1 MTLNDTQKALFN
13 ALTQLQR
20 RFITELLKG
29 SNQTQAYRA
38 AGGKAKGDGARSK
51 AAQIVTNS
59 NVQAFLQAVQYE
71 VVSEAIMTRTEALER
86 LTAIARTGI
95 GDLATFG
102 THRVGEDDD
111 GHPLEQTVWRFKNS
125 DQLTPEQ
132 LAAISELTASKE
144 GLKVKLHDP
153 KSAIKQIAEMQG
165 WEAPK
170 RTEHSGTI
178 QAEISNVSSD
188 EASKIYQKLM
198 G

>member
-1 MTLNDTQKALFN
+1 MTLTDAQKGLFN

-20 RFITELLKG
+20 RFVTELLKG
-29 SNQTQAYRA
+29 QNQTQAYRL

-86 LTAIARTGI
+86 LTSIARTTI

-102 THRVGEDDD
+102 THRAGEDDD
-111 GHPLEQTVWRFKNS
+111 GQPVEQTVWRFKNS

-132 LAAISELTASKE
+132 LAAVSELTASKD

-153 KSAIKQIAEMQG
+153 KTAIKQIAEMQG

-178 QAEISNVSSD
+178 HASISEISSED
-188 EASKIYQKLM
+188 ARAIYQKMM